1 MNQNKL
7 SAKIRQVRFK
17 EGTDNSIIETAIKF
31 GRTVPKEIDYR
42 MEIFER
48 MLKIGEIKEYE
59 NI

>member
-7 SAKIRQVRFK
+7 STKFRQVRFK
-17 EGTDNSIIETAIKF
+17 EETDNSIIETATRF
-31 GRTVPKEIDYR
+31 GRTFPKEIDYR

-48 MLKIGEIKEYE
+48 MLKRGEIKEYE